1 MIVNKIDKDINN
13 LDQTLREYYAQSNLT
28 LSEFVLFKNIE
39 EVEPYAD
46 ESIVIERYRDIS
58 IKREDLV
65 PFTEIKQK
73 YGWE

>member
-13 LDQTLREYYAQSNLT
+13 LDQTLREYYAQNNLT